1 MSGHWESAD
10 FQQKNSAVVSN
21 LLPEKP
27 AFKTAP
33 KFIGYLSTSGAMSS
47 PAREMSFLAPYS
59 FGNLTLKNRIV
70 MAPMTRCRAVGANL
84 PGPLAVTY
92 YRQRASAGLII
103 TEGSQVSP
111 MGAGF
116 VRTPGIYS
124 REQVDGWLDV
134 TQAVHGAGGKIFLQ
148 LWHVGRMSHP
158 DFLGG
163 ELPVAPSALPVDE
176 EIHVPDGKKPIP
188 VPRALED
195 WEIRDIVR
203 QFRTGALNAK
213 KAEFDGVEIHGAN
226 GYLLDQFLRDGS
238 NHRTDSYGGSRED
251 RARLPLEVAAA
262 VVSIWGSGRVGYRI
276 SPHFLLH
283 AMSDANPKS
292 TFSSLAQE
300 LAILGVRYIHLVE
313 PVGGRLGAVPPEARM
328 APLIRANFPGT
339 LILNGGYDAATAN
352 TAIEEEAADLISFG
366 APFLANPYLPLR
378 FARGAPLNA
387 PESATYYAGEE
398 KGYTDYPALDG

>member
-1 MSGHWESAD
+1 MTSPLTARISG
-10 FQQKNSAVVSN
+10 
-21 LLPEKP
+21 L
-27 AFKTAP
+27 
-33 KFIGYLSTSGAMSS
+33 
-47 PAREMSFLAPYS
+47 LAPYS
-59 FGNLTLKNRIV
+59 FGNLTLKNRMV
-70 MAPMTRCRAVGANL
+70 MAPMTRCRAVGANI
-84 PGPLAVTY
+84 PGPLTVTY

-124 REQVDGWLDV
+124 REQVDGWREV
-134 TQAVHGAGGKIFLQ
+134 TQAVHEAGGKIFLQ

-158 DFLGG
+158 DLLGG
-163 ELPVAPSALPVDE
+163 ELPVAPSALPVNE
-176 EIHVPDGKKPIP
+176 EIHVPGGKKPVP
-188 VPRALED
+188 VPHALED

-203 QFRTGALNAK
+203 QFRAGALNAK

-238 NHRTDSYGGSRED
+238 NHRTDSYGGSIKN

-262 VVSIWGSGRVGYRI
+262 VVGIWGTGRVGYRI

-283 AMSDANPKS
+283 AMSDADPES
-292 TFSSLAQE
+292 TFSHLARE
-300 LAILGVRYIHLVE
+300 LAILGIRYIHLVE
-313 PVGGRLGAVPPEARM
+313 PVGGRLGAVPPEARL
-328 APLIRANFPGT
+328 APLVRANFKGT
-339 LILNGGYDAATAN
+339 LILNGGYDAVAAAA
-352 TAIEEEAADLISFG
+352 AIEEGAADLISFG
-366 APFLANPYLPLR
+366 ALFLANPDLPFR

-387 PESATYYAGEE
+387 PDTATYYAGEE